1 MKWLRDRFEREGPG
15 IPKDAP
21 KKRGLALFLQIIGRE
36 AWDLFALNLMIVVL
50 SLPIVTIPAVYAAAT
65 RICVSMVRDENIYLY
80 RDFRDALRQTW
91 LVATLGGLGFAIA
104 LAVSGYAIFIYGQ
117 LALLNFVY
125 AAPLALAVAAFVF
138 VSMIAAHF
146 MVLLAVR
153 SMALTQLLRLAFIA
167 TLARPL
173 PALAA
178 FGFVA
183 ALWLAHIIF
192 YPVSVFMPA
201 VFNFSLGTLAVT
213 FAVLKATDFV
223 LSLPGPRPQG
233 TTEEFADAQ
242 MRRR

>member
-21 KKRGLALFLQIIGRE
+21 KKRGLALFGQIIGRE

-50 SLPIVTIPAVYAAAT
+50 SLPIITIPAVHAAAT
-65 RICVSMVRDENIYLY
+65 RICVSMVRDENRYLY
-80 RDFRDALRQTW
+80 RDFRDALRDTW
-91 LVATLGGLGFAIA
+91 VTATLGGMGFAVGLVI
-104 LAVSGYAIFIYGQ
+104 SGYAIFIYGQ
-117 LALLNFVY
+117 LALVNYVY
-125 AAPLALAVAAFVF
+125 AAPLALAVATFVF

-153 SMALTQLLRLAFIA
+153 PMTLLQLLRLALIA

-173 PALAA
+173 PALSA
-178 FGFVA
+178 FVFVA
-183 ALWLAHIIF
+183 ALWLAHVVF

-201 VFNFSLGTLAVT
+201 VFNFSLGTLAIT

-223 LSLPGPRPQG
+223 LSLPGSTPQG
-233 TTEEFADAQ
+233 RTKEFADAH